1 MIEKPLFDY
10 RMASYMS
17 EKSSEQKGGDDCKER
32 LFDRCRG
39 GGGGIGEVTIQGVQG
54 L

>member
-1 MIEKPLFDY
+1 MVKKPLFDY
-10 RMASYMS
+10 RMASYTS
-17 EKSSEQKGGDDCKER
+17 EKSSGQKGGDDSKER
-32 LFDRCRG
+32 LFDRCG